1 MNYFSTNPHTDRNNF
16 RISMEMSHR
25 LTFQFSYFIVK
36 ILKWTQVQTQLY
48 THTHTYTHIQ
58 TNARNHKRKNL
69 NTHLFKS
76 ISLLYAWLG
85 TKPSSDGIKNG
96 AFEFVSNSLRLMTI
110 LYIEWDFFITIR
122 NIKYRKVFSAR
133 RLTPL
138 HNYWMI
144 QVIKNTNIFSSY
156 K

>member
-1 MNYFSTNPHTDRNNF
+1 MNTSTNTVIH
-16 RISMEMSHR
+16 
-25 LTFQFSYFIVK
+25 
-36 ILKWTQVQTQLY
+36 
-48 THTHTYTHIQ
+48 THTHKHTNTQ
-58 TNARNHKRKNL
+58 TNTRNYKRKNL

-122 NIKYRKVFSAR
+122 TIKYRKEFSAR

-138 HNYWMI
+138 HNYWMT

-156 K
+156 E

>member
-1 MNYFSTNPHTDRNNF
+1 M
-16 RISMEMSHR
+16 
-25 LTFQFSYFIVK
+25 
-36 ILKWTQVQTQLY
+36 
-48 THTHTYTHIQ
+48 YTHIQ

-85 TKPSSDGIKNG
+85 TKPSSDGIKYG
-96 AFEFVSNSLRLMTI
+96 AFEFVSSSLTRMTI
-110 LYIEWDFFITIR
+110 LYIKWDLFITIR
-122 NIKYRKVFSAR
+122 KIRYMVVFSAR

-138 HNYWMI
+138 CNYRMI
-144 QVIKNTNIFSSY
+144 QVIENANIFPSHKKYYQIPEPYLYRWFLTTIVITISEAAAH